1 MSEDL
6 ENLKQKQLLAYARD
20 LIKIHTAE
28 KEKRK
33 ELEIERNKLKAT
45 LSSIKDGLVTLD
57 INNTIIDAN
66 NTFTNIVGKLEEE
79 IIGVPLK
86 DCLIAE
92 GWKELHHCLNI
103 KNNIKEIIINPD
115 KKRKRFFKIFI
126 SPVFDNKGKQEGLV
140 LTFYD
145 ETQIER
151 NKILKDEFTNIISH
165 EIRTPLNIIT
175 GFLQILESSLDEHM
189 DEEDKESIKII
200 IQNSDRLQRTIDE
213 MMETA
218 VLSSG
223 FSSKREFFDL
233 RDSIKIALNEV
244 NFRLTESKIKIETHI
259 PKQKLKVYGFIEML
273 TKAITHLIENAIV
286 FSPEG
291 SKISIT
297 LKEISNVFIVKIQD
311 EGIGIPKDEL
321 NKVFDPYHQVEE
333 HSTRTHDGL
342 GLGLAIV
349 KKIIIMHK
357 GDITLM
363 SDIGK
368 GTTALLKIPK
378 GGMKE
383 EKVNDP
389 RISELEEELLK
400 QQVQTKRYAKN
411 LAELY
416 NKQKNIS
423 SILSKK

>member
-126 SPVFDNKGKQEGLV
+126 SPVYDNKGKQEGLV

-145 ETQIER
+145 EKQIER
-151 NKILKDEFTNIISH
+151 NNILKEEFTNIISH

-200 IQNSDRLQRTIDE
+200 MQNSDRLQRTINE

-233 RDSIKIALNEV
+233 RDSVKIALNEV
-244 NFRLTESKIKIETHI
+244 NFRL
-259 PKQKLKVYGFIEML
+259 
-273 TKAITHLIENAIV
+273 
-286 FSPEG
+286 
-291 SKISIT
+291 
-297 LKEISNVFIVKIQD
+297 
-311 EGIGIPKDEL
+311 
-321 NKVFDPYHQVEE
+321 
-333 HSTRTHDGL
+333 
-342 GLGLAIV
+342 
-349 KKIIIMHK
+349 
-357 GDITLM
+357 
-363 SDIGK
+363 
-368 GTTALLKIPK
+368 
-378 GGMKE
+378 
-383 EKVNDP
+383 
-389 RISELEEELLK
+389 SE
-400 QQVQTKRYAKN
+400 
-411 LAELY
+411 
-416 NKQKNIS
+416 
-423 SILSKK
+423 